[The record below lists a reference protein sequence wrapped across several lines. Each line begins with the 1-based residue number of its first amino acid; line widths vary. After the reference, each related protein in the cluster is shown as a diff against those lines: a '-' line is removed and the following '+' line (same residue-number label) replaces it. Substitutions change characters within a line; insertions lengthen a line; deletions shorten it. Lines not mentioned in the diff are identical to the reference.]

1 MNKNKNNPDTEH
13 VLQLVA
19 KFEPKSV
26 RVISVEEYEREF
38 DTKFPVP
45 VPTPKPAR
53 PKIVAPWI
61 LVAEKIL
68 ERDFCEEP
76 IDRST
81 KDSWVIGLRA
91 KTDSSSKAALAK
103 LKQTKPVVWS
113 KRELLPTWRSFIV
126 LREAF
131 IRLRIACSSMSNL
144 SIFSFF

>member
-13 VLQLVA
+13 VLQLAA
-19 KFEPKSV
+19 KFEPQSV
-26 RVISVEEYEREF
+26 RVMSVEEYEAEF

-53 PKIVAPWI
+53 PKIVDPWI

-91 KTDSSSKAALAK
+91 KIDPASKAALIK
-103 LKQTKPVVWS
+103 LKRINPVAWGG
-113 KRELLPTWRSFIV
+113 KDKAAGKLLPR
-126 LREAF
+126 RK
-131 IRLRIACSSMSNL
+131 RNQ
-144 SIFSFF
+144 

>member
-13 VLQLVA
+13 ILQLVS
-19 KFEPKSV
+19 KFEPQSV
-26 RVISVEEYEREF
+26 REMSVEEYEAEF

-53 PKIVAPWI
+53 PKIVDPWI
-61 LVAEKIL
+61 RIAEEIL

-91 KTDSSSKAALAK
+91 KIDPASKAALAK
-103 LKQTKPVVWS
+103 LKQTKPVVS
-113 KRELLPTWRSFIV
+113 GEKDKEVGKLLPR
-126 LREAF
+126 RKG
-131 IRLRIACSSMSNL
+131 NQ
-144 SIFSFF
+144 

>member
-13 VLQLVA
+13 VLQLAA

-26 RVISVEEYEREF
+26 RVMSVEEYEAEF

-53 PKIVAPWI
+53 PKIVDPWI

-91 KTDSSSKAALAK
+91 KIDPASKAALIK
-103 LKQTKPVVWS
+103 LKRINPVAWAG
-113 KRELLPTWRSFIV
+113 EGQ
-126 LREAF
+126 
-131 IRLRIACSSMSNL
+131 SSRQAVAET
-144 SIFSFF
+144 

>member
-1 MNKNKNNPDTEH
+1 MLFNS
-13 VLQLVA
+13 
-19 KFEPKSV
+19 KSI
-26 RVISVEEYEREF
+26 RVMSEEEYEREF

-53 PKIVAPWI
+53 PKIVDPWI

-91 KTDSSSKAALAK
+91 KIDPTSKAALAR
-103 LKQTKPVVWS
+103 LKQIKTGRLGEEGQSSRHAVV
-113 KRELLPTWRSFIV
+113 
-126 LREAF
+126 EAKEDQ
-131 IRLRIACSSMSNL
+131 
-144 SIFSFF
+144 

>member
-13 VLQLVA
+13 VLQLAA

-26 RVISVEEYEREF
+26 RVMSVEEYEAEF

-45 VPTPKPAR
+45 VPMPKPAR
-53 PKIVAPWI
+53 PKIVDPWI

-81 KDSWVIGLRA
+81 MDSWVIGLRA
-91 KTDSSSKAALAK
+91 KIDPASKAALTK
-103 LKQTKPVVWS
+103 LKRTKPVAWGEKDKAVG
-113 KRELLPTWRSFIV
+113 KLLPR
-126 LREAF
+126 RK
-131 IRLRIACSSMSNL
+131 RNQ
-144 SIFSFF
+144 

>member
-13 VLQLVA
+13 VLQLAA

-26 RVISVEEYEREF
+26 RVMSVEEYEAEF

-45 VPTPKPAR
+45 VQTPKPAR
-53 PKIVAPWI
+53 PKIVDPWI
-61 LVAEKIL
+61 KVAEKIL

-81 KDSWVIGLRA
+81 KDSWAIGLRA
-91 KTDSSSKAALAK
+91 KIDPASKAALAR

-113 KRELLPTWRSFIV
+113 KRDLVAGKLLPR
-126 LREAF
+126 RK
-131 IRLRIACSSMSNL
+131 RNQ
-144 SIFSFF
+144 